1 MVLFILGDVCSV
13 EAISAA
19 ITTAVTN
26 VTNWLQSNLDQS
38 KKTSSPNSDGGDDVC
53 ETVEVTLISMLQEQ
67 RKVAANDEDV
77 VRRNK
82 RLKTIQKALDHQF
95 SKLD

>member
-1 MVLFILGDVCSV
+1 MLLIGYR
-13 EAISAA
+13 A
-19 ITTAVTN
+19 T
-26 VTNWLQSNLDQS
+26 NLDQS
-38 KKTSSPNSDGGDDVC
+38 KKTSSPNSDGGDEVR
-53 ETVEVTLISMLQEQ
+53 ETVTLISMLQEQ